1 MKTLSFPLLVLG
13 ALALSACSLGG
24 KAVPLTVIE
33 PQLDPIVI
41 EGLAPVDWSI
51 EVPRPITDQTRD
63 SDRLIVRRSGGRLQF
78 YPGVSWVDSLPDMV
92 RTLLVQSFIDSTT
105 VAGAARSGIRARFA
119 LATELRRFELVD
131 DGNGRRVELVITARL
146 IDREG
151 GATAAVQTFRSTA
164 RPDSTALPGTI
175 EAFEAA
181 LTEFAGGLIEWS
193 AEAGKRAA
201 GTSD

>member
-1 MKTLSFPLLVLG
+1 MKTFSFPLLVLG

-33 PQLDPIVI
+33 PQLEPIVI

-92 RTLLVQSFIDSTT
+92 RTLLVQSFIDSTS

-131 DGNGRRVELVITARL
+131 DGNGRRVELVITSRL

-151 GATAAVQTFRSTA
+151 GSTAAVQTFRSVA
-164 RPDSTALPGTI
+164 RPDSTTLPSMI
-175 EAFEAA
+175 DAFEVA

>member
-1 MKTLSFPLLVLG
+1 MKTFSFPLLVLG

-33 PQLDPIVI
+33 PQLEPIVI

-92 RTLLVQSFIDSTT
+92 RTLLVQSFIDSTS

-131 DGNGRRVELVITARL
+131 DGNGRRVELVITSRL

-151 GATAAVQTFRSTA
+151 GSTAAVQTFRSVA
-164 RPDSTALPGTI
+164 RLDSTTLPSMI
-175 EAFEAA
+175 DAFEVA

>member
-1 MKTLSFPLLVLG
+1 MNTLSFPLLVLS

-33 PQLDPIVI
+33 PQIEPIVI

-51 EVPRPITDQTRD
+51 EVARPITDQTRD

-92 RTLLVQSFIDSTT
+92 QTLLVQAFTDSDT
-105 VAGAARSGIRARFA
+105 VTGAARAGIRARFA

-131 DGNGRRVELVITARL
+131 DGDGRLVELVITARL

-151 GATAAVQTFRSTA
+151 EATAAVQTFRSTA
-164 RPDSTALPGTI
+164 RPDSTTLPSMI
-175 EAFEAA
+175 DAFEAA
-181 LTEFAGGLIEWS
+181 LAELTRKLIEWS
-193 AEAGKRAA
+193 VEAGEPAA
-201 GTSD
+201 AESP